1 MKKLGTSA
9 IVTIGALLSFSA
21 GCLMEAAEIGVEAE
35 GIDEEVDK
43 EALTGGTGG
52 NGIITGNGASFLTPT
67 IVSTYGS
74 LAAPLTLGILSVSAL
89 ESNELLTTVL
99 GRVFLDYLVKCALP
113 AGESLTASV
122 AGTSY
127 TFAGHV
133 GLTPHW
139 GTSALS
145 TSDQRWLSACVFAHV
160 NATTT
165 GVSILLRGNHPV
177 LSAPVGPAGA
187 AYTLRE
193 GAFYGNLFSLV
204 PKKYACTG
212 EGSTSARLCT
222 ENVLGLSP
230 CGFTVPGDCRGG
242 LTNTCEGLSGDYYD
256 TCHAGIL
263 SLFQTSTAY
272 PETITVYLQP

>member
-21 GCLMEAAEIGVEAE
+21 GCLMEAAEIGAE
-35 GIDEEVDK
+35 GIDEEVGM
-43 EALTGGTGG
+43 EALAGGEGG

-67 IVSTYGS
+67 IVNTYAS
-74 LAAPLTLGILSVSAL
+74 LATPLTLTSLSVTAL

-113 AGESLTASV
+113 AGESLTVSQL
-122 AGTSY
+122 GTAY

-139 GTSALS
+139 QTSALS
-145 TSDQRWLSACVFAHV
+145 TPDRRWLSACLLAHV

-165 GVSILLRGNHPV
+165 SVSILLRGDHPA
-177 LSAPVGPAGA
+177 LSAPVGSAGA

-193 GAFYGNLFSLV
+193 GAFYGNLFTLV
-204 PKKYACTG
+204 QKKYACSGVDT
-212 EGSTSARLCT
+212 TSARLCT
-222 ENVLGLSP
+222 ESVAGVSP

-256 TCHAGIL
+256 TCHSGLL
-263 SLFQTSTAY
+263 SLFSSTTAY
-272 PETITVYLQP
+272 PETITVYLVP